1 MTGSSSNTPPG
12 PAETDGLS
20 AEHIKAIRRRTFI
33 RLFLTYLAPLI
44 LLSAFFSYQYTGVV
58 SESRRLH
65 LKAIAENQ
73 ANTLDLFLSERLVNL
88 SNVIDDPAFPIPPSS
103 SNLRDYLDELKK
115 ASPAFIDI
123 GYFDPR
129 GIQEAYAGP
138 HPSLE
143 RRNYSTE
150 NWYVALKEG
159 GDGYIIT
166 DIYLGFRNRPHF
178 TIAVSRTLDAQFV
191 VLRATLGPER
201 IYEYMRS
208 LEGAGEVHTS
218 IVNSEG
224 YYQLV
229 TADIGT
235 PLQTA
240 SFVPPKSPRR
250 GAEKVTIER
259 ASINYGYSWLRNADW
274 ALLVQS
280 SIEQAHPL
288 LSGFGL
294 QILTAIALV
303 TLAILAIISVRAST
317 VAKLQVQS
325 DETKVQLEHAAKLA
339 SVGELAAGIAHEI
352 NNPLAAISEEAGLM
366 KDLLNPDYEETA
378 DRDELICHLDSI
390 GESVY
395 RCRDITRKLLGFV
408 RSSTVD
414 LRSHDIHEVID
425 SVLDGFLVRELA
437 VSNITIDRLYGGDV
451 PRITTDA
458 GQFQQVLLNVL
469 NNAVDAIGDGSGK
482 ITVSTR
488 LVDGEVRIGVSD
500 TGSGM
505 SAQQLEKIFLP
516 FYTTKDVGKGTGLGL
531 SVSYGI
537 VKDLGGRIE
546 VESAPMK
553 GSTFTIVLPLR

>member
-1 MTGSSSNTPPG
+1 M
-12 PAETDGLS
+12 
-20 AEHIKAIRRRTFI
+20 
-33 RLFLTYLAPLI
+33 
-44 LLSAFFSYQYTGVV
+44 
-58 SESRRLH
+58 
-65 LKAIAENQ
+65 
-73 ANTLDLFLSERLVNL
+73 
-88 SNVIDDPAFPIPPSS
+88 
-103 SNLRDYLDELKK
+103 
-115 ASPAFIDI
+115 
-123 GYFDPR
+123 
-129 GIQEAYAGP
+129 
-138 HPSLE
+138 
-143 RRNYSTE
+143 
-150 NWYVALKEG
+150 ALKEG

-166 DIYLGFRNRPHF
+166 DIYLGFRNQPHF
-178 TIAVSRTLDAQFV
+178 TIAVSRTRDARFV

-235 PLQTA
+235 PLQTS
-240 SFVPPKSPRR
+240 SFVPPRSPRL
-250 GAEKVTIER
+250 GAEKVKIEGSTIE
-259 ASINYGYSWLRNADW
+259 YGYSWLRNADW

-280 SIEQAHPL
+280 SIKQQHPL

-294 QILTAIALV
+294 QILIAIVLV
-303 TLAILAIISVRAST
+303 TLAILVIIAVRAST
-317 VAKLQVQS
+317 VAKFQVQS

-366 KDLLNPDYEETA
+366 KDLLDPDYEETA
-378 DRDELICHLDSI
+378 DREELVAHLDSV
-390 GESVY
+390 GESVH

-408 RSSTVD
+408 RSSAVD

-469 NNAVDAIGDGSGK
+469 NNAVDAIGDRSGK

-500 TGSGM
+500 TGLGM
-505 SAQQLEKIFLP
+505 GAEQLDKIFLP

-531 SVSYGI
+531 SVSYGM

-546 VESAPMK
+546 VESTPMK